1 MSLQVTAHKTAA
13 LLSLSLLLFSCAK
26 EPEVQVHVEPEIP
39 YIEPETEL
47 RAVWVSVL
55 AAGLRSREEIEEL
68 VTAVRKANLNTIVAQ
83 VRREGAAMYPSQI
96 QPRHATIAKQ
106 PDFDPLATLLEVAR
120 DTSDGGQELKVY
132 AWFNTFKLGEQ
143 KAYLKSDPSP
153 IATTHPEW
161 FTRDHEG
168 DVQYELDPGVPAVQD
183 HLIAVIE
190 ECIRNYNVD
199 GINLDYIRYF
209 GNDRGYNPWA
219 MKRFYQQTGIEGRPG
234 IEDETWSQ
242 FKRDQVTHF
251 VRRCAA
257 TVWSIRPSASFTVN
271 AVGWGKAPRKDFS
284 DTQPYMEAMQDWAGW
299 AEHGWVDAVL
309 QMSYKREWEPDQKQQ
324 FRNWA
329 DFTQELQN
337 RSDGRIVTLG
347 MGGYFNP
354 LEDTLNQYH
363 EATARK
369 LGTSLFVYDR
379 PTQEASEG
387 KGDKQGAHSRIWE
400 RLRTDIYPESM
411 DPPEPSWRDHLSFIA
426 GYLEDSAGKSLDRME
441 VS

>member
-1 MSLQVTAHKTAA
+1 
-13 LLSLSLLLFSCAK
+13 
-26 EPEVQVHVEPEIP
+26 
-39 YIEPETEL
+39 
-47 RAVWVSVL
+47 
-55 AAGLRSREEIEEL
+55 
-68 VTAVRKANLNTIVAQ
+68 
-83 VRREGAAMYPSQI
+83 MYPSQI

-426 GYLEDSAGKSLDRME
+426 GYLVDSTGKPLDRME
-441 VS
+441 VSLKDTGYSAFTDGSGFIAFTGLPPGSYRIQCSDQTIDGYEITAEAGKVTWITQE